1 MNQDAPSTDPT
12 NSQCVTTAEPQHGEQ
27 SEDNDSQPGLF
38 HDKSFWGL
46 MMTQFLG
53 AFNDNLYKQLMLLLA
68 LPAALTA
75 GVAMID
81 SNTQPATVVAQQSDE
96 TNSPNNSA
104 SNSPSASVENV
115 QDQKSN
121 TETVPSVTDQELK
134 SSSEDVQGWAGLVF
148 ALPFVLFSGFAG
160 FLSDRFKKTPIIVLA
175 KYAEILVMF
184 LGMLGFLYYTQLGE
198 LGTWTVLFLMGTQ
211 SAFFGPGKYGLLPEL
226 FRAKDL
232 ARANGLMLM
241 TTFLAIILGIV
252 AAGILKE
259 RLDPQQLWIGSLIC
273 IGIAVVGTATSHLIR
288 HTPPANPHVCLTADC
303 WGVSK
308 EMIQLF
314 RVDRPLLMA
323 ILVSSLFWLVSGLA
337 VPVVNRLGMEQLNVG
352 ETKTSILTACIALG
366 IMIGALA
373 ASLICRSRWG
383 KYAVNIGLS
392 GIFVSLMVLGM
403 WTGDQQ
409 LLGFSGS
416 LVFLMLLGIFAA
428 IFSIPVQ
435 VFLQVRPPKQLKG
448 RLIATMNQANF
459 LGILLAGPLYQVF
472 ERISAAFG
480 WPISSVCWMMAAFLL
495 PLAFYYRLDSRTSV
509 SAQAT
514 ANVV

>member
-1 MNQDAPSTDPT
+1 MNRSMDPQNTDHSPPAPLPASATDP
-12 NSQCVTTAEPQHGEQ
+12 
-27 SEDNDSQPGLF
+27 DLDIDSQPALF

-46 MMTQFLG
+46 MITQFLG

-68 LPAALTA
+68 LTA
-75 GVAMID
+75 GVNMLD
-81 SNTQPATVVAQQSDE
+81 TGKSSDTGTQTAAVAAQSSTEASAPSEVVANIANSTLAEE
-96 TNSPNNSA
+96 TESA
-104 SNSPSASVENV
+104 NKTAESV
-115 QDQKSN
+115 
-121 TETVPSVTDQELK
+121 
-134 SSSEDVQGWAGLVF
+134 SEDVQGWAGLVF

-184 LGMLGFLYYTQLGE
+184 LGMLGFLYYAQLGE
-198 LGTWTVLFLMGTQ
+198 WGTWTVLFLMGTQ

-241 TTFLAIILGIV
+241 TTFLAIIMGIV

-259 RLDPQQLWIGSLIC
+259 QLDTTQLWIGSLVC
-273 IGIAVVGTATSHLIR
+273 IGIAIAGTVTAHWIR
-288 HTPPANPHVCLTADC
+288 HTPPANPHVRLTADC
-303 WGVSK
+303 WGVSS

-314 RVDRPLLMA
+314 RADRKLLTA

-337 VPVVNRLGMEQLNVG
+337 VPVVNRLGMEQLGVG
-352 ETKTSILTACIALG
+352 AAKTSILTACIALG
-366 IMIGALA
+366 IMAGALA
-373 ASLICRSRWG
+373 ASKICRSHLG
-383 KYAVNIGLS
+383 KHAVNIGLG
-392 GIFVSLMVLGM
+392 GIFFSLVFLGM
-403 WTGDQQ
+403 WIGDQH

-416 LVFLMLLGIFAA
+416 IIFLVLLGVSAA

-459 LGILLAGPLYQVF
+459 LGILLAGPLYQLF
-472 ERISAAFG
+472 ERISAALG
-480 WPISSVCWMMAAFLL
+480 WPISSVCWMMGLFIL
-495 PLAFYYRLDSRTSV
+495 PLVFFYRLDSRTSV
-509 SAQAT
+509 MDTTAT
-514 ANVV
+514 SVV

>member
-1 MNQDAPSTDPT
+1 
-12 NSQCVTTAEPQHGEQ
+12 
-27 SEDNDSQPGLF
+27 
-38 HDKSFWGL
+38 
-46 MMTQFLG
+46 
-53 AFNDNLYKQLMLLLA
+53 
-68 LPAALTA
+68 
-75 GVAMID
+75 
-81 SNTQPATVVAQQSDE
+81 
-96 TNSPNNSA
+96 
-104 SNSPSASVENV
+104 
-115 QDQKSN
+115 
-121 TETVPSVTDQELK
+121 
-134 SSSEDVQGWAGLVF
+134 
-148 ALPFVLFSGFAG
+148 
-160 FLSDRFKKTPIIVLA
+160 
-175 KYAEILVMF
+175 
-184 LGMLGFLYYTQLGE
+184 
-198 LGTWTVLFLMGTQ
+198 
-211 SAFFGPGKYGLLPEL
+211 
-226 FRAKDL
+226 
-232 ARANGLMLM
+232 
-241 TTFLAIILGIV
+241 
-252 AAGILKE
+252 
-259 RLDPQQLWIGSLIC
+259 
-273 IGIAVVGTATSHLIR
+273 
-288 HTPPANPHVCLTADC
+288 
-303 WGVSK
+303 
-308 EMIQLF
+308 
-314 RVDRPLLMA
+314 
-323 ILVSSLFWLVSGLA
+323 LA